1 MRHLPTLVAVAA
13 LAGATVLSGCAGDKK
28 DAGADSA
35 AVKVAVVYSKTGLL
49 AAYGKEYLEGFQAGM
64 DYATKGTNAAGG
76 HPIEVTYADDTG
88 DPAKAVTA
96 AKQYIGQ
103 GFKIIAGTTD
113 SGIANQLAPLA
124 EQNKVLYIDGPA
136 ATDAISGA
144 NRYTFRSGR
153 QTYQDVATAGSF
165 VGDPKGR
172 KVLVFAQDTTFGQG
186 NAAAVTKILG
196 SKGAT
201 VSKILVPAATTD
213 VTPFARQAA
222 QAGADLVFVAWAGDT
237 TGAMWQALDQQK
249 VLTSSTVVTGLA
261 NTASYGAYG
270 PASSKI
276 NFLSHY
282 FPDAA
287 DTPANTAMK
296 AAITKAGGT
305 PDLFSPDGFVAA
317 QMIVRAVESA
327 GGLDVEKMV
336 SGLEGWTFDA
346 PKGSQTI
353 RAADHAM
360 LQPMFR
366 AKLTGS
372 GSSWT
377 PTLVATVPPE
387 TTAPVS
393 GGQ

>member
-49 AAYGKEYLEGFQAGM
+49 AAYGKEYLEGFRAGM
-64 DYATKGTNAAGG
+64 DYATQGTNAVDG

-103 GFKIIAGTTD
+103 GYKIIAGTTD

-136 ATDAISGA
+136 ATDAITGA

-165 VGDPKGR
+165 VGDPKGQ

-196 SKGAT
+196 GKGAT

-213 VTPFARQAA
+213 FTPFARQAA
-222 QAGADLVFVAWAGDT
+222 QAKADLVFVAWAGDT
-237 TGAMWQALDQQK
+237 TSAMWQALDQQK
-249 VLTSSTVVTGLA
+249 VLTSTTVVTGLA

-270 PASSKI
+270 PASTKI

-282 FPDAA
+282 FAAAA

-317 QMIVRAVESA
+317 QMIVRAVGSA
-327 GGLDVEKMV
+327 GGGDVEKMV

-372 GSSWT
+372 GASFT
-377 PTLVATVPPE
+377 PTLVATVPPD